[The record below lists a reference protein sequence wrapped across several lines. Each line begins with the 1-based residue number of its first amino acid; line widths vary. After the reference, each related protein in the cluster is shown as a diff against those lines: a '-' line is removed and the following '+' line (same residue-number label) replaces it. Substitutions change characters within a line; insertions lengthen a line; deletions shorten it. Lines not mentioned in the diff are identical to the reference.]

1 MRASSWTYTHPLR
14 AHWASTSF
22 QPRLLTHPC
31 HRPNQVT
38 FMAQRRAS
46 TSTKWTEEDRARI
59 HIMGLNT
66 HGILYG
72 HSLGQ
77 LRARPPLTYIVPSN
91 RRVLQL
97 AMLNGEIEVIEG
109 DDHNITDGFD
119 VEACDQLPSS
129 SLYEYPSTSHVRI
142 NTFTLPAKTKFNNDP
157 SELGYGSGQRLVV
170 ESTPAERKISTADL
184 VLLDNE
190 KAKESLGPI
199 KNLICAVDVQSVV
212 RALQANKHR
221 LSRESTILLTAKGM
235 GIMEMINEQVFPNPK
250 TRPTYIPG
258 VFSHA
263 VWSGKDNT
271 NSAVLSAEME
281 ARFSGVEERVNQSS
295 LAVKRLPF
303 GSLLLGPVAAVEGET
318 IKQRNTRQKCASY
331 LLSALLDPGASLGA
345 SCVSADKLLFTR
357 LRDLTIASVIGPTTV
372 RYNCNNC
379 GIGADEERI
388 AHVES
393 RLREAARIVQA
404 YFPALTYE
412 YLAQG
417 LGNYLIMSG
426 DRFNTMFKNVVS
438 GIKSNIEWN
447 NGWLVKQ
454 GRILARGGPSL
465 CPGHEDDLVY
475 IQDMT
480 TKAALL
486 LQEREKEAR
495 LTRAAQRPMEE
506 QSREEPVQKSSRERA
521 TGACHPF
528 A

>member
-1 MRASSWTYTHPLR
+1 MKSSFWSDIHHLPIRQASAT
-14 AHWASTSF
+14 F
-22 QPRLLTHPC
+22 QPRLLIQPC
-31 HRPNQVT
+31 HRPNQV
-38 FMAQRRAS
+38 AQRRAS

-142 NTFTLPAKTKFNNDP
+142 NTFTLPAKTKFDIKTEPQPNDSYAPYKGFDRSHGASVKFNNDP

-357 LRDLTIASVIGPTTV
+357 LRDLAIASVIGPTTV
-372 RYNCNNC
+372 RYNCNNR

-404 YFPALTYE
+404 YFPVLTYE

-438 GIKSNIEWN
+438 GIKSNIE
-447 NGWLVKQ
+447 V
-454 GRILARGGPSL
+454 
-465 CPGHEDDLVY
+465 
-475 IQDMT
+475 
-480 TKAALL
+480 
-486 LQEREKEAR
+486 
-495 LTRAAQRPMEE
+495 
-506 QSREEPVQKSSRERA
+506 
-521 TGACHPF
+521 
-528 A
+528 